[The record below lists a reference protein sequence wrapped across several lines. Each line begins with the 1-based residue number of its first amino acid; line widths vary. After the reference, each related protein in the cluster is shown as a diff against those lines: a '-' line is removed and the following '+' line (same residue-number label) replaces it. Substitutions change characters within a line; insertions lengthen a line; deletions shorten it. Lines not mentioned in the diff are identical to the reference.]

1 MHKHSA
7 ASYSVGGSVE
17 RTLAVKNSVGGS
29 IGQSSAVSNSASVGR
44 LSAVSYSVGQNSAVL
59 YSDVEGMMGMEA
71 NEAVELFAATYPEFE
86 TK

>member
-29 IGQSSAVSNSASVGR
+29 IGQSSAVSNSVSVGH
-44 LSAVSYSVGQNSAVL
+44 LSAVSYSVGQNSAVS
-59 YSDVEGMMGMEA
+59 YSDIEGMVGMEA
-71 NEAVELFAATYPEFE
+71 NETVGLFAVTYSEV
-86 TK
+86 